1 MKKIWVSLVAVVM
14 FVIGVQVAFA
24 GAPLKGIDV
33 KLGKNPGGGC
43 AAKTSDANGIVDFG
57 AWPAG
62 NYTVTITPAAGQPSV
77 HIIVFVGKNKTL
89 ERDIAADATGRV
101 TPLLF
106 SQGTGKQNT
115 ITVTVTAPD
124 PSPKG
129 GMVDA
134 AKVKSHSNTNNN

>member
-1 MKKIWVSLVAVVM
+1 MKKIWILLVAVVVL
-14 FVIGVQVAFA
+14 VIGVQEAFA

-43 AAKTSDANGIVDFG
+43 AAKTSDASGNVDFG

-62 NYTVTITPAAGQPSV
+62 NYTITITPASGQPSV
-77 HIIVFVGKNKTL
+77 HLVVFVGKNKTL
-89 ERDIAADATGRV
+89 ERDIASDATGRV
-101 TPLLF
+101 VPLEL
-106 SQGTGKQNT
+106 SLGTGKQNT

-129 GMVDA
+129 GLVDA
-134 AKVKSHSNTNNN
+134 ARVKSHSNTNNN

>member
-1 MKKIWVSLVAVVM
+1 MKKFWILPVAAVVS
-14 FVIGVQVAFA
+14 VIGVQTAFA

-43 AAKTSDANGIVDFG
+43 AAKTSDANGNVDFG

-62 NYTVTITPAAGQPSV
+62 NYTVSITPASGQPSV
-77 HIIVFVGKNKTL
+77 HLVVFVGKKKAL
-89 ERDIAADATGRV
+89 ESDIAADATGRV
-101 TPLLF
+101 EPLLF
-106 SQGTGKQNT
+106 AQGAGKQNT

-129 GMVDA
+129 GLVDA
-134 AKVKSHSNTNNN
+134 ARVKSHSNTNNN